1 MSSTQLAI
9 IGWGRAK
16 YRDLSVAS
24 RSIICQSRRLRQ
36 IIDLRDQF
44 WEKKVCYMCR
54 FVVLPNKC
62 IAFFKSLLLLPLLLQ
77 QLPILKGHMVTT
89 YGQMQNVFVYK
100 CNYWL
105 LWKCSCFVKRY
116 FLHIQYKCNET
127 LSIEWNIYK
136 YFVIWKLIEAN
147 IVSAW
152 IIIASWTY
160 CWKYFVIG
168 ICI

>member
-1 MSSTQLAI
+1 MRSSKI
-9 IGWGRAK
+9 SWFVSGE
-16 YRDLSVAS
+16 
-24 RSIICQSRRLRQ
+24 Q
-36 IIDLRDQF
+36 INYLPKPKAEANNIDLRDQF
-44 WEKKVCYMCR
+44 WKKKVCYMCR
-54 FVVLPNKC
+54 FVVLPKKC

-116 FLHIQYKCNET
+116 SWHVQYKCNET

-136 YFVIWKLIEAN
+136 YFVIENSLRLILFQLESSLHLEHIAEN
-147 IVSAW
+147 ILL
-152 IIIASWTY
+152 
-160 CWKYFVIG
+160 
-168 ICI
+168 